1 MVGGLWHHRG
11 MADNDTQKD
20 AQAQDTQDQGEQ
32 DQGEQKKDA
41 DNTSQASQ
49 GEVKKAP
56 ARKAPARKKAS
67 KSVKVTGLASTTY
80 MKKGDTAVVED
91 TDTIQ
96 KLAQKGWVK
105 VEDHDG

>member
-20 AQAQDTQDQGEQ
+20 AQVQDTQ

-41 DNTSQASQ
+41 DKTSQASQ
-49 GEVKKAP
+49 GEVEKAP

-80 MKKGDTAVVED
+80 MKKGVTAVVED
-91 TDTIQ
+91 TPTIQ

>member
-1 MVGGLWHHRG
+1 

-20 AQAQDTQDQGEQ
+20 AQVQDTQ

-41 DNTSQASQ
+41 DKTSQASQ
-49 GEVKKAP
+49 DDAGKSSQESVKKAP
-56 ARKAPARKKAS
+56 ARKTTPRKKTQ
-67 KSVKVTGLASTTY
+67 KTVKVTGLASTTY
-80 MKKGDTAVVED
+80 MKKGVTAVVED
-91 TDTIQ
+91 TPTIQ

>member
-20 AQAQDTQDQGEQ
+20 AQVQDTQ

-41 DNTSQASQ
+41 DKTSQASQ
-49 GEVKKAP
+49 GEVEKAPARKAP

-80 MKKGDTAVVED
+80 MKKGVTAVVED
-91 TDTIQ
+91 TPTIQ
-96 KLAQKGWVK
+96 KMAQKGWVK

>member
-1 MVGGLWHHRG
+1 
-11 MADNDTQKD
+11 MADNDNQKD
-20 AQAQDTQDQGEQ
+20 AQVQDTQ

-41 DNTSQASQ
+41 DKTSQASQ
-49 GEVKKAP
+49 GEVEKAP

-80 MKKGDTAVVED
+80 MKKGVTAVVED
-91 TDTIQ
+91 TPTIQ